1 MAGRKVAHN
10 QDYFLW
16 ERFRKGDRQALS
28 EIYHKCYS
36 PLYHYGLRIVN
47 RPAFIKDNIQELFI
61 DLVNGLSG
69 LGPTDNIRIYLWVS
83 FRRKILHKLKNN
95 QTFSYSDH
103 EDVVF
108 NDHLDDSHEDRLILS
123 EEQANNT
130 HKIREAMKNLGSRER
145 EAIYLKFYRNMT
157 HGEIAEILEVRV
169 ASVSKLIYR
178 AMNTLRDS
186 YKREFY

>member
-10 QDYFLW
+10 QDYILW
-16 ERFRKGDRQALS
+16 ERFKKGDRQALR
-28 EIYHKCYS
+28 EIYHNCYH

-69 LGPTDNIRIYLWVS
+69 LGPTDNIRISLWAS
-83 FRRKILHKLKNN
+83 FRRKIIHKLKNN

-103 EDVVF
+103 EDPVF
-108 NDHLDDSHEDRLILS
+108 NDHLDDSPEEHIILS
-123 EEQANNT
+123 EEHTNNA

-145 EAIYLKFYRNMT
+145 ETIYLKFYQNMT
-157 HGEIAEILEVRV
+157 NGEIAEILEVQTT
-169 ASVSKLIYR
+169 SVSKLLYR
-178 AMNTLRDS
+178 AMNTLREC
-186 YKREFY
+186 YNREVS